1 MITRQLYQTIQT
13 HFFKGKAIL
22 IMGPRQVGKTTLVE
36 QLLSER
42 SEAILYLNGDDA
54 DDREILSNTTT
65 AKLKRLL
72 GDHTLVFIDEAQRIT
87 NIGLTLKLLTDQFKH
102 VQTIAS
108 GSSSF
113 DLANE
118 INEPLTGRKYE
129 YELYPLSFMEMVGH
143 HGWRDEKRLLSE
155 RLVNGYYPD
164 VVNAAT
170 GSEGQQNL
178 KLLAGS
184 YLYKDLLSLES
195 VRKPQLL
202 EKLLKALAL
211 QLGSEV
217 SSTELSRL
225 IGTNAHT
232 VDKYIDLLEKAYV
245 IFRLPAYSR
254 NVRTEIRKGKK
265 VYFYDN
271 GIRNAIINDF
281 TPLSS
286 RSDTGGLWENFLI
299 SERMKYLSY
308 GGDFATG
315 KFFWRT
321 TQQQEI
327 DYIEEHAGQL
337 KAWEFKWNSKKRV
350 RFPKTFL
357 NAYPDNETHVVTP
370 EDFETFVGL
379 DDE

>member
-1 MITRQLYQTIQT
+1 MINRQLFAEAKSQ
-13 HFFKGKAIL
+13 FFRGKAIL
-22 IMGPRQVGKTTLVE
+22 VLGPRQVGKTTLIE

-42 SEAILYLNGDDA
+42 SESVLYLNGDDA
-54 DDREILSNTTT
+54 EDRETLSNTTT
-65 AKLKRLL
+65 ARLKRLV
-72 GDHTLVFIDEAQRIT
+72 GDHTIVFIDEAQRVT

-102 VQTIAS
+102 IQTIAS

-129 YELYPLSFMEMVGH
+129 YELFPLSFVEMVKH
-143 HGWRDEKRLLSE
+143 HGWREEKRMLNE

-164 VVNAAT
+164 IINAST
-170 GSEGQQNL
+170 EREGQKNL

-217 SSTELSRL
+217 SNNELSRL

-245 IFRLPAYSR
+245 VFRLPAFSR
-254 NVRTEIRKGKK
+254 NARTEIRKSKK

-271 GIRNAIINDF
+271 GVRNAIINNF
-281 TPLSS
+281 KALGS
-286 RSDTGGLWENFLI
+286 RSDAGALWENFLL
-299 SERMKYLSY
+299 SERVKHLSY
-308 GGDFATG
+308 NGDFATG
-315 KFFWRT
+315 MYFWRT

-327 DYIEEHAGQL
+327 DYIEETGEQFS
-337 KAWEFKWNSKKRV
+337 AWEFKWSTKKREH
-350 RFPKTFL
+350 FPKTFL
-357 NAYPDNETHVVTP
+357 NAYPNSETHWVTP
-370 EDFETFVGL
+370 DNFEEFVGL
-379 DDE
+379 EDA

>member
-1 MITRQLYQTIQT
+1 
-13 HFFKGKAIL
+13 
-22 IMGPRQVGKTTLVE
+22 MGPRQVGKTTLVE
-36 QLLSER
+36 QLLSECR
-42 SEAILYLNGDDA
+42 EAILYLNGDDA
-54 DDREILSNTTT
+54 DDRELLSNTTT

-72 GDHTLVFIDEAQRIT
+72 GDHTMVFIDEAQRIT

-164 VVNAAT
+164 VINAAT
-170 GSEGQQNL
+170 ENEGQQNL

-245 IFRLPAYSR
+245 VFRLPAYSR

-308 GGDFATG
+308 NGDFATG

-350 RFPKTFL
+350 QFPKTFL
-357 NAYPDNETHVVTP
+357 NAYPDSETYVVTP
-370 EDFETFVGL
+370 EDFEAFVGL
-379 DDE
+379 EDE

>member
-1 MITRQLYQTIQT
+1 MISRQLFSKAQSQ
-13 HFFKGKAIL
+13 FFRGKAIL
-22 IMGPRQVGKTTLVE
+22 VLGPRQVGKTTLIE

-42 SEAILYLNGDDA
+42 SEPVLLLNGDDA
-54 DDREILSNTTT
+54 DDREELSNTTT
-65 AKLKRLL
+65 ARLKRLV
-72 GDHTLVFIDEAQRIT
+72 GDHTIVFIDEAQRVT

-102 VQTIAS
+102 IQTIAS

-113 DLANE
+113 DLANK

-129 YELYPLSFMEMVGH
+129 YELFPLSFVEMVKH
-143 HGWRDEKRLLSE
+143 HGWREEKRMLHE

-164 VVNAAT
+164 VINAAT
-170 GSEGQQNL
+170 EREGQQNL

-217 SSTELSRL
+217 NNNELSRL

-245 IFRLPAYSR
+245 VFRLPAYSR
-254 NVRTEIRKGKK
+254 NARTEIRKGKK

-271 GIRNAIINDF
+271 GVRNAIINNF
-281 TPLSS
+281 TALGS
-286 RSDTGGLWENFLI
+286 RADTGALWENFLL
-299 SERMKYLSY
+299 SERVKHLSY
-308 GGDFATG
+308 NGDFATG
-315 KFFWRT
+315 KYFWRT

-327 DYIEEHAGQL
+327 DYIEEAGEQL
-337 KAWEFKWNSKKRV
+337 SAWEFKWSTKKRE

-357 NAYPDNETHVVTP
+357 NAYPNCETHWVTP
-370 EDFETFVGL
+370 DNFEEFVGL
-379 DDE
+379 EDD